1 MSWCRSCFSNNYHV
15 PFISWLPYNE
25 FKHCISQ
32 LVWIHKTTFWGL
44 IPAFVQSLSVGIQVI
59 GSLCRSVGMAVG
71 QPKGKKLYFY
81 NCVLQLDVTTC
92 NLWIKSAHE
101 GWNLSPDMKSRCR
114 SLSLLSRI
122 SLLEYCGQSVL
133 LVEESKMKTR
143 NNINGLECNANTFF
157 FLICMYFKTL
167 LTKL

>member
-1 MSWCRSCFSNNYHV
+1 MYIPVSMEYIILHVGANTCTYLWVSRS
-15 PFISWLPYNE
+15 
-25 FKHCISQ
+25 
-32 LVWIHKTTFWGL
+32 LVL
-44 IPAFVQSLSVGIQVI
+44 Y
-59 GSLCRSVGMAVG
+59 VGMAVG
-71 QPKGKKLYFY
+71 QPKGKKLHSLVY

-114 SLSLLSRI
+114 SLSLLSRT